1 MTRRELLFTIPA
13 LAVAPRIFAQASKPS
28 IPLRG
33 FNHFTLGVSDVKRSV
48 DFYQGLFG
56 MPIQARQGERV
67 ILRIGNGPQFIA
79 IAPAGSAS
87 PSIMQTGL
95 AVDTFNADR
104 LVGILAQHGFTKAD
118 AIGPMKVR
126 VSDRGGTTEL
136 HLGDPDGLLIQLQD
150 ASYCGGSGASGN
162 VCRNSEPAPRK
173 GLLAV
178 KEINHFTIS
187 VPDAAKTNAFY
198 RSLFGLGIRARQG
211 ASAGLGVGPTVGFL
225 MFTGGSGGRGGAAP
239 RPASINHA
247 CMSMDTFV
255 PDAVLKT
262 LTSYGITARGDGA
275 GAVAPMKHYISLR
288 MADRGGAREG
298 TPELY
303 FTDPDGLLIQL
314 QDASYCGGG
323 GLLGNVCN

>member
-1 MTRRELLFTIPA
+1 MTRREMLFTIPA

-95 AVDTFNADR
+95 AVDTFDADR
-104 LVGILAQHGFTKAD
+104 LGGILAQHGFTKAD
-118 AIGPMKVR
+118 AVGPMKVR

-136 HLGDPDGLLIQLQD
+136 HL
-150 ASYCGGSGASGN
+150 
-162 VCRNSEPAPRK
+162 E
-173 GLLAV
+173 
-178 KEINHFTIS
+178 E
-187 VPDAAKTNAFY
+187 
-198 RSLFGLGIRARQG
+198 
-211 ASAGLGVGPTVGFL
+211 
-225 MFTGGSGGRGGAAP
+225 
-239 RPASINHA
+239 
-247 CMSMDTFV
+247 
-255 PDAVLKT
+255 
-262 LTSYGITARGDGA
+262 
-275 GAVAPMKHYISLR
+275 
-288 MADRGGAREG
+288 
-298 TPELY
+298 
-303 FTDPDGLLIQL
+303 PDGLLIQL

-323 GLLGNVCN
+323 RPARHGWPKHSASARQGVVAVEEVRHLPT